1 MHGPYPTVSR
11 MYFFFRLKTIGT
23 RQNGGNETNPV
34 RGSARSAQKSELRD
48 RRALFPRRVYA
59 AGARPSPRDHRARG
73 ASSVSVALEPRVIAR
88 RVSTARDRHRRCSSP
103 LRGFG
108 QASKTRRADTPDPP
122 LSTLHRQDQTVHNA
136 QEASCQWSQQ
146 ARRRAWS
153 RECPPLVA
161 RPRNSARDRGN
172 PSLGLWEIPRDGRDV
187 DRDPATRVDVST
199 SPNRS
204 RVVSRT
210 SRPRARPRMTPLAA
224 RRRPRPRAP
233 HDFSTARVGAR
244 ATSQFHPA
252 DGWNP
257 AEAAAAKHRRAR
269 SPPTS
274 IDRQPASSPAD
285 PAFPSRARL
294 PSSSTGTVR

>member
-23 RQNGGNETNPV
+23 RAKWRKRNQP
-34 RGSARSAQKSELRD
+34 
-48 RRALFPRRVYA
+48 
-59 AGARPSPRDHRARG
+59 GARKRPLCSKVGASRPACPSFLVAFTQQVRARAPRDHRARG
-73 ASSVSVALEPRVIAR
+73 ASSVSVALEPGVIAR

-210 SRPRARPRMTPLAA
+210 SRARARPRMTPLAA

-244 ATSQFHPA
+244 ATSQFHPC
-252 DGWNP
+252 
-257 AEAAAAKHRRAR
+257 
-269 SPPTS
+269 
-274 IDRQPASSPAD
+274 
-285 PAFPSRARL
+285 
-294 PSSSTGTVR
+294 